1 MSIKQLD
8 TDEQKV
14 SYGFG
19 LQFGQ
24 QLLKNQF
31 DGLDVNCVSQG
42 IEDILKSNPILIKEA
57 ELNQAYQAIQQQIQ
71 SKMEENA
78 KKTKELSLRFL
89 EENAKRDGVKLTES
103 GLQYEIL
110 ESGSGEQPIK
120 EQQVKVH
127 YHGTLISG
135 QVFDSS
141 VERNDPAVFGL
152 TQVIPGWTEILQLMV
167 EGDKWR
173 VTIPSELAYGD
184 AGAPP
189 SIPGGAA
196 LIFEIH
202 LIEIIK

>member
-57 ELNQAYQAIQQQIQ
+57 ELNQAYQTIQQQIQ

-189 SIPGGAA
+189 SIPGGAT